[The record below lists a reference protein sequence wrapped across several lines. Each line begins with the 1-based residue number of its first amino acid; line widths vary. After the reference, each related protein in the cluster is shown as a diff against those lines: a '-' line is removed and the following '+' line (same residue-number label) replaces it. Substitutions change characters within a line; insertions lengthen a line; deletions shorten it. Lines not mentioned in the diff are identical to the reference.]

1 MLSILNEEA
10 AEQMKS
16 HYINMFKIFSRILS
30 DLTNLKSAF
39 YVISCLKSIIPYI
52 DDAELNDFIGLLPHA
67 INASIQI
74 IKNDQVIIYKSI
86 CSLNQT

>member
-39 YVISCLKSIIPYI
+39 FVLSCLKSIIPYT
-52 DDAELNDFIGLLPHA
+52 DEVELNDLINLLPHG
-67 INASIQI
+67 INASVQI
-74 IKNDQVIIYKSI
+74 IKNDQVTLTKP
-86 CSLNQT
+86 TA